1 MALLLIPEAV
11 NKILERGRREG
22 WEEGFREGRE
32 EGRKQVLEEVR
43 KAERERIRQLLQGS
57 SLPLTP
63 EQAKTLFKE
72 S

>member
-11 NKILERGRREG
+11 NRILERGRREG
-22 WEEGFREGRE
+22 RE
-32 EGRKQVLEEVR
+32 EGR

-57 SLPLTP
+57 SFPLTP

>member
-22 WEEGFREGRE
+22 WEEGFKQGRE
-32 EGRKQVLEEVR
+32 EAR
-43 KAERERIRQLLQGS
+43 KAELERIRQLLQGS
-57 SLPLTP
+57 SFPLTP
-63 EQAKTLFKE
+63 EQAKALFKE